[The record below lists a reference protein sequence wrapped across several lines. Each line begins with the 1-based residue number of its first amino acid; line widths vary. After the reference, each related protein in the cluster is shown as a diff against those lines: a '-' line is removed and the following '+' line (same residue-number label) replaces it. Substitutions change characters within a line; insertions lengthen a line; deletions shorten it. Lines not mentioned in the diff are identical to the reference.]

1 MIKTIYATILLLITT
16 LCWSST
22 AQTFLTHGFDINK
35 NIIRIDE
42 TKLPA
47 PYAYLLTQPLMTKG
61 IERHYGRTAIIQI
74 LYAEQNEEKTIYS
87 RIIRMLLDNNKQRN
101 NPQLAQRTNQTFI
114 AELAFITINFSA
126 LSKPMIKDVISTKLP
141 FGALINKHHLNVIS
155 SDRSYFTIKCSKD
168 LAALTHCTL
177 NKTLYG
183 RRNTLV
189 DVKSRQWLAKVVEIL
204 L

>member
-1 MIKTIYATILLLITT
+1 MIKSIYATILLLITT
-16 LCWSST
+16 LCWSAT

-42 TKLPA
+42 AKIPA
-47 PYAYLLTQPLMTKG
+47 PYTYLLTQPLMTKG
-61 IERHYGRTAIIQI
+61 IERYYGRTAIIQT

-87 RIIRMLLDNNKQRN
+87 RIIRMLLDSNKQRN
-101 NPQLAQRTNQTFI
+101 NPQLAQRKNQTFI

-126 LSKPMIKDVISTKLP
+126 LSKPMIKDIISTKAP
-141 FGALINKHHLNVIS
+141 FGSLISKHHISVTS

-183 RRNTLV
+183 RRNTLI
-189 DVKSRQWLAKVVEIL
+189 DVKTKQWLAKVVEIL